1 MGSHKS
7 RLVRAMLRCKQI
19 KVTLAEENGDE
30 RCWREQTTLGEV
42 ISNKLLLR
50 LSLLEGDIHLLGYQL
65 TCRFTDG
72 EIQQITSILGYT
84 DGNWTMSRTCFA
96 KHPSLVY
103 KISSS
108 TLTGNINQHTQGLT
122 SN

>member
-1 MGSHKS
+1 MAHRS
-7 RLVRAMLRCKQI
+7 RFVRAMLRCKQI

-65 TCRFTDG
+65 TCRFTV
-72 EIQQITSILGYT
+72 ERYSKLQ
-84 DGNWTMSRTCFA
+84 
-96 KHPSLVY
+96 VY
-103 KISSS
+103 
-108 TLTGNINQHTQGLT
+108 LNTQMDIGR
-122 SN
+122 

>member
-1 MGSHKS
+1 MGAHRS

-65 TCRFTDG
+65 MCRFTDG
-72 EIQQITSILGYT
+72 EIPQIKSIHRYT
-84 DGNWTMSRTCFA
+84 DGNWTMNKTYLA
-96 KHPSLVY
+96 KLHL
-103 KISSS
+103 
-108 TLTGNINQHTQGLT
+108 
-122 SN
+122 